1 MVVVVAV
8 VGAVDHQ
15 VSSVDDEMR
24 VEKLRSK
31 LTIGPHIYDDDVG
44 IICPYV

>member
-24 VEKLRSK
+24 VEKIEIK
-31 LTIGPHIYDDDVG
+31 TDHWAAHIRR
-44 IICPYV
+44 